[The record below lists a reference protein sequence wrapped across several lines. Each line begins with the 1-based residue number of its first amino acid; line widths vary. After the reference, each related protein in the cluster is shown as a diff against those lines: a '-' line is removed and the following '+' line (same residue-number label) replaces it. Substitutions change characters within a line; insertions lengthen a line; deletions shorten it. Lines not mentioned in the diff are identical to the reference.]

1 MDTHLRLVLLIAICI
16 YFIVLYHFLKK
27 GRFVLKY
34 TLLWIFLGCA
44 MALVVIFPSIM
55 IYFTKLC
62 GIEETMNGLFAL
74 VCFGIL
80 ILLMS
85 LTAIVSK
92 LNEKNKSLIQKFGIL
107 EYKMRQLEQELKNK
121 REER

>member
-34 TLLWIFLGCA
+34 TLLWIFLGIA

-80 ILLMS
+80 MLLMS

-107 EYKMRQLEQELKNK
+107 EYKIRQLEQELKK
-121 REER
+121 KKEER